1 MAQERHTSSA
11 LVFLADTNAC
21 WRDSFLNDV
30 VMEGA
35 SPSITSGTGRKGLDF
50 NCLPKVQV
58 LKTWSPDDGDAGMGW
73 KLQEVRSLHS
83 LLMQGIMGPPDSS
96 CLSFPS

>member
-1 MAQERHTSSA
+1 MQLEEESCGSGTAHV
-11 LVFLADTNAC
+11 LCPWFLADTNAC

-35 SPSITSGTGRKGLDF
+35 SPSITSGTGRKGLDL

-83 LLMQGIMGPPDSS
+83 LLM
-96 CLSFPS
+96 